1 MEQQSLPRWT
11 DWARE
16 LQALAQAGLE
26 YSKDPFDWERFQRI
40 RDISAE
46 MVAEGAQLPLER
58 VKTLFCGESG
68 YQTPKLVVRAAV
80 ILEGQ
85 ILLVQE
91 RNGLW
96 ALPGG
101 WVDEDQSVAS
111 NTVKEVMEEAG
122 IQVRPLRL
130 IAVQDRDRHHPL
142 SLRGV
147 SALRPLRSPGRR
159 LRPQPGDPGQRLV
172 LPRLPAAPGLGQDH
186 LRADRPVLY
195 RPRRPQLDRAV
206 RLKSGFGLTK
216 AKIV

>member
-26 YSKDPFDWERFQRI
+26 YSKDPFDRERFQRI

-80 ILEGQ
+80 IREGQ

-122 IQVRPLRL
+122 VQVRPLRL
-130 IAVQDRDRHHPL
+130 IAVQDRERHHPTPYL
-142 SLRGV
+142 YGVCQLFVLCEALGGSFVPNLETLDSGWFSPASLPPLDLDKTTPEQI
-147 SALRPLRSPGRR
+147 ALCFAAHA
-159 LRPQPGDPGQRLV
+159 DPNWTV
-172 LPRLPAAPGLGQDH
+172 PFD
-186 LRADRPVLY
+186 
-195 RPRRPQLDRAV
+195 
-206 RLKSGFGLTK
+206 
-216 AKIV
+216 

>member
-26 YSKDPFDWERFQRI
+26 YSKDPFDRERFQRI

-80 ILEGQ
+80 IREGQ

-130 IAVQDRDRHHPL
+130 IAVQDRDRHHPTPYL
-142 SLRGV
+142 YGVCQLFVLCEALGGGFVPNLETLGSGWFSPASLPPLDLDKTT
-147 SALRPLRSPGRR
+147 SEQIALCFTSHA
-159 LRPQPGDPGQRLV
+159 DPNWTV
-172 LPRLPAAPGLGQDH
+172 PFD
-186 LRADRPVLY
+186 
-195 RPRRPQLDRAV
+195 
-206 RLKSGFGLTK
+206 
-216 AKIV
+216 

>member
-26 YSKDPFDWERFQRI
+26 YSKDPFDRERFQRI

-80 ILEGQ
+80 IREGQ

-130 IAVQDRDRHHPL
+130 IAVQDRERHHPTPYL
-142 SLRGV
+142 YGVCQLFVLCEALGGGFVPNLETLGSGWFSPASLPPLDLDKTT
-147 SALRPLRSPGRR
+147 SEQIALCFTAHA
-159 LRPQPGDPGQRLV
+159 DPNWTV
-172 LPRLPAAPGLGQDH
+172 PFD
-186 LRADRPVLY
+186 
-195 RPRRPQLDRAV
+195 
-206 RLKSGFGLTK
+206 
-216 AKIV
+216 